1 MGVNINIYV
10 YVMMISVVLK
20 CFGLL
25 PILVLQHGRTGL
37 ATQVALH
44 VRWVCMPCNWHPAL
58 NPQGESTLV
67 SQAYQS
73 LVDSNSAEHP

>member
-1 MGVNINIYV
+1 
-10 YVMMISVVLK
+10 MMMSVGLK

-25 PILVLQHGRTGL
+25 PIWVLHHGRTGL

-67 SQAYQS
+67 SQVYQS
-73 LVDSNSAEHP
+73 LVENNSVEHPSWIIWKNKHH